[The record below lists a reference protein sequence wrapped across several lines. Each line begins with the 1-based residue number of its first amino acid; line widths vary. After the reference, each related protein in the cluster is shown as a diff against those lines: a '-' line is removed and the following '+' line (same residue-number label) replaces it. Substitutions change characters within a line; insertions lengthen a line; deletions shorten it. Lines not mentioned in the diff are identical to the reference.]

1 MKDFSV
7 RGTRD
12 LYPEQY
18 ARVGHIFVA
27 WRSTS
32 LSYGFEEFDSPILE
46 TLELYTLKSG
56 DEIVGQLYSFPDRGG
71 RMLALRPELTPSLAR
86 MVAKVHNEAPKPIK
100 WFSIPRCMRYERPQ
114 KGRLREFFQWNVDI
128 IGEGS
133 EIADLEVIS
142 VAVDALVKLGL
153 TAADFVVKINNR
165 DFVSSYF
172 ASLGID
178 SAMEK
183 ELFKIIDNTRKQSRE
198 ETDAAL
204 DKLTLSG
211 ESKRGVETYLGL
223 RSRSDLE
230 GLPRG
235 GEGRASLLR
244 LFEFLEAAGL
254 NDYCQFDPSIVRGLD
269 YYTGNVFEV
278 FDRSERMRAICGGGR
293 YNNLVKEFSGIE
305 VPACGF
311 GMGDVVLGEILDQ
324 KNLLPAYR
332 KNIDYFLVR
341 VTEQELPILLAVA
354 RCLRGRGM
362 SVDFSYSST
371 SLKRQMAR
379 ASKLGAR
386 KALIFGEA
394 EIAEGRVVEKDLSS
408 GEERRIPIPGRE

>member
-1 MKDFSV
+1 MKDLSV

-18 ARVGHIFVA
+18 ARVRHIFAA
-27 WRSTS
+27 WRSTAR
-32 LSYGFEEFDSPILE
+32 SYGFEEFDSPILE

-56 DEIVGQLYSFPDRGG
+56 DEIVSQLYSFPDRGG

-86 MVAKVHNEAPKPIK
+86 MVARIHNEAPKPIK

-114 KGRLREFFQWNVDI
+114 KGRLREFFQWNVDV

-142 VAVDALVKLGL
+142 VAVDALVRLGL

-172 ASLGID
+172 SSLGID
-178 SAMEK
+178 STIEK
-183 ELFKIIDNTRKQSRE
+183 ELFKIIDNSRKQSME
-198 ETDAAL
+198 ETKVAL
-204 DKLTLSG
+204 DELVLG
-211 ESKRGVETYLGL
+211 NGAKRGVETYLSL

-230 GLPRG
+230 GLTRG

-244 LFEFLEAAGL
+244 LFEHLEAAGL
-254 NDYCQFDPSIVRGLD
+254 KDFCQFDPSIVRGLD
-269 YYTGNVFEV
+269 YYTGNVFEL

-293 YNNLVKEFSGIE
+293 YNNLVREFSGIE

-324 KNLLPAYR
+324 KNLVPAYR
-332 KNIDYFLVR
+332 RNIDYFLVR
-341 VTEQELPILLAVA
+341 VTEQELPVLLAAA
-354 RCLRGRGM
+354 RYLRGRGM
-362 SVDFSYSST
+362 SVDFSFSGT
-371 SLKRQMAR
+371 SLKWQMAR
-379 ASKLGAR
+379 ASKVGAR

-394 EIAEGRVVEKDLSS
+394 EIAEGKVVEKDLSS
-408 GEERRIPIPGRE
+408 GEESRVPMPGYE